1 MSEIHIGDSSKELP
15 GALHS
20 WAESWAADVDTPR
33 GPALLALVT
42 ALIRYRNDLIRA
54 SSSDAQ
60 SHGHNMSETSRMI
73 CNL

>member
-1 MSEIHIGDSSKELP
+1 MSGIQIGVSKELP
-15 GALHS
+15 GALD
-20 WAESWAADVDTPR
+20 SWAADVDTP

-42 ALIRYRNDLIRA
+42 ALIRYRMDLIRA
-54 SSSDAQ
+54 SSSDPQ